1 MGNEVDQLKAQLAEA
16 ESKLNRSLL
25 RLEML
30 EIIKV
35 Y

>member
-16 ESKLNRSLL
+16 ESKLNR